1 VRTPIQVLPRNPSIV
16 VGFAVDPLKH
26 SSISGRLCVAPALTS
41 MAGCGDGWMRR
52 GLAGVLS
59 VTLGLVGVL
68 LVGCARGSS
77 TLTVPLARWPGYAY
91 FDLAE
96 QRGLARAQGLS
107 LATRNLDDPQQMV
120 PAFSRGE
127 LELAQVTTLEALQIC
142 QEAPARCPVV
152 LLVLNESRGAD
163 QLLARPGSTDLAALR
178 GQRIGVTSSSLG
190 PFLVHQ
196 ALATAG
202 LTLAD
207 VELVPAELPKLD
219 GMLRRGEVAAIAS
232 FPPYSTYL
240 TRLGLATVLFDSGRL
255 PGQIVDVLVAERGY
269 ALRHRRELGQL
280 LRTWQAAHNAARADP
295 QAARTLMAKRLK
307 LSAQQFADA
316 EQGIA
321 YLPLSEQQ
329 TLLQPG
335 GPLDQNLEMVQ
346 AVYGQL
352 GLLSP
357 GSPRPRV
364 DDGPLR
370 EALTR

>member
-1 VRTPIQVLPRNPSIV
+1 MEEQ
-16 VGFAVDPLKH
+16 
-26 SSISGRLCVAPALTS
+26 
-41 MAGCGDGWMRR
+41 GDGWMQQRR
-52 GLAGVLS
+52 PGLLGVMLGLTGLLLAGC
-59 VTLGLVGVL
+59 G
-68 LVGCARGSS
+68 RGSS

-91 FDLAE
+91 FDLAA
-96 QRGLARAQGLS
+96 QRGLAQEQGLA
-107 LATRNLDDPQQMV
+107 LATMNLDDPQQMV

-142 QEAPARCPVV
+142 QEAPARCPAV

-163 QLLARPGSTDLAALR
+163 QLLVRPGITDVAALR
-178 GQRIGVTSSSLG
+178 GKRIGVTSSSLG
-190 PFLVHQ
+190 PFLVSQ

-202 LTLAD
+202 MTLAD
-207 VELVPAELPKLD
+207 VELVPVELPKLD

-240 TRLGLATVLFDSGRL
+240 TRLGLATVLFDSSRL
-255 PGQIVDVLVAERGY
+255 PGQILDVLVAERGY

-295 QAARTLMAKRLK
+295 QAAHALMGKRLK
-307 LSAQQFADA
+307 LSAQQFAAA

-321 YLPLSEQQ
+321 YLPLREQQ
-329 TLLQPG
+329 ALLQPG
-335 GPLDQNLEMVQ
+335 GPLDQNLAMVQ

-357 GSPRPRV
+357 QSPRPRV

-370 EALTR
+370 EALAP